1 MATSVREPT
10 RTRAAARARK
20 RQRGSSVASSRR
32 EQRRLALLFVV
43 PPFAIYAMFMLYP
56 FLGSIYYSLT
66 SWDGAS
72 ATKHFI
78 WLKNYSQMLHD
89 DRMWSAL
96 SHNAIWAVLGTLF
109 PIVAGFVLSV
119 LLWENA
125 RFVLLFRTLYFVP
138 FILPSVVIATVWG
151 WIYNPVFGVLNSGL
165 DSIGLDSVARAWLG
179 DPHTALYAVL
189 LAAVWAT
196 FGFVVVVLLA
206 ALQNLDTSLIDAAV
220 VDGAGWWQRARHVI
234 LPGIAPV
241 LTMVTTVTLIGA
253 FAVFDLVFIMTGGGP
268 GYSSDLLGTYT
279 YKMAFNQ
286 NQVGYGAALSMAI
299 TALSLVTAIAFV
311 RLRERS
317 TREA

>member
-1 MATSVREPT
+1 MAISVRQLR
-10 RTRAAARARK
+10 RTRAARARAR
-20 RQRGSSVASSRR
+20 RRGSSVASSRR
-32 EQRRLALLFVV
+32 EQRRLAFLFVLPAFV
-43 PPFAIYAMFMLYP
+43 LYAMFMLYP
-56 FLGSIYYSLT
+56 FVGSIYYSLT

-72 ATKHFI
+72 PTKDFVG
-78 WLKNYSQMLHD
+78 LKNYSTMLHD

-96 SHNAIWAVLGTLF
+96 SHNAIWAVLGTVA
-109 PIVAGFVLSV
+109 PIAVGFVLAV

-125 RFVLLFRTLYFVP
+125 RFVLLFRTIFFIPFV
-138 FILPSVVIATVWG
+138 LPSVVIATVWG
-151 WIYNPVFGVLNSGL
+151 WIYNPVSGVLNSGL
-165 DSIGLDSVARAWLG
+165 TSVGLDSLTRGWLG
-179 DPHTALYAVL
+179 DPHTALIAVL
-189 LAAVWAT
+189 VAAVWGT

-253 FAVFDLVFIMTGGGP
+253 FAVFDLIFIMTGGGP

-299 TALSLVTAIAFV
+299 TVLSLVTAIAFV
-311 RLRERS
+311 RLRER
-317 TREA
+317 TNRAV